1 MKKILL
7 VLLLL
12 PGVLPILANTPPRLV
27 INLVVSSMRPDDIDR
42 YRSQFGTGGFLRLT
56 EGGARFTE
64 GSYDYQ
70 QTSTPVSLA
79 TLTTGAMPSTHGV
92 ISTRW
97 RDYIVNK
104 TVGLID
110 DPSVRDPEYYH
121 GNGAYSP
128 RNLIAPTVGEA
139 LLRQSP
145 DSRSVTVA
153 LDPISAVV
161 MGGREGMTFWM
172 DSVSCNWTTSTYY
185 LPVLPAWV
193 KRFNADKLYLSYIGE
208 PWHSLLNDDKYRNKR
223 CSDIVLMSSMAKKKR
238 SADTSADAVKRI
250 SSKAPSESRYDN
262 ILYSPAGNCLTL
274 QFAKTA
280 LTQLDLGKRD
290 RTDLL
295 NICLDAP
302 RAIREAYGPESIE
315 A

>member
-238 SADTSADAVKRI
+238 SADTSADACRSPHRCRP
-250 SSKAPSESRYDN
+250 SSVRTPSAMS
-262 ILYSPAGNCLTL
+262 
-274 QFAKTA
+274 
-280 LTQLDLGKRD
+280 
-290 RTDLL
+290 
-295 NICLDAP
+295 
-302 RAIREAYGPESIE
+302 
-315 A
+315 

>member
-97 RDYIVNK
+97 RDYIDVYK
-104 TVGLID
+104 RQVLIETMRREGYELQVGQPKVIVKEIDGKKCEPIEEMTVD
-110 DPSVRDPEYYH
+110 CPQEYS
-121 GNGAYSP
+121 G
-128 RNLIAPTVGEA
+128 TVIELATKRKGTPVSYTH
-139 LLRQSP
+139 LRQPHPLSVLP
-145 DSRSVTVA
+145 DSVTDSRRTKQG
-153 LDPISAVV
+153 DPQIK
-161 MGGREGMTFWM
+161 G
-172 DSVSCNWTTSTYY
+172 
-185 LPVLPAWV
+185 
-193 KRFNADKLYLSYIGE
+193 
-208 PWHSLLNDDKYRNKR
+208 
-223 CSDIVLMSSMAKKKR
+223 
-238 SADTSADAVKRI
+238 
-250 SSKAPSESRYDN
+250 
-262 ILYSPAGNCLTL
+262 
-274 QFAKTA
+274 
-280 LTQLDLGKRD
+280 
-290 RTDLL
+290 
-295 NICLDAP
+295 
-302 RAIREAYGPESIE
+302 
-315 A
+315 

>member
-145 DSRSVTVA
+145 DLSLIHISEPTRRS
-153 LDPISAVV
+153 
-161 MGGREGMTFWM
+161 
-172 DSVSCNWTTSTYY
+172 
-185 LPVLPAWV
+185 
-193 KRFNADKLYLSYIGE
+193 
-208 PWHSLLNDDKYRNKR
+208 
-223 CSDIVLMSSMAKKKR
+223 
-238 SADTSADAVKRI
+238 
-250 SSKAPSESRYDN
+250 
-262 ILYSPAGNCLTL
+262 
-274 QFAKTA
+274 
-280 LTQLDLGKRD
+280 
-290 RTDLL
+290 
-295 NICLDAP
+295 
-302 RAIREAYGPESIE
+302 
-315 A
+315 

>member
-104 TVGLID
+104 RSGSSTTPASAI
-110 DPSVRDPEYYH
+110 P
-121 GNGAYSP
+121 NTITAT
-128 RNLIAPTVGEA
+128 APT
-139 LLRQSP
+139 R
-145 DSRSVTVA
+145 
-153 LDPISAVV
+153 
-161 MGGREGMTFWM
+161 
-172 DSVSCNWTTSTYY
+172 
-185 LPVLPAWV
+185 PA
-193 KRFNADKLYLSYIGE
+193 
-208 PWHSLLNDDKYRNKR
+208 
-223 CSDIVLMSSMAKKKR
+223 
-238 SADTSADAVKRI
+238 T
-250 SSKAPSESRYDN
+250 
-262 ILYSPAGNCLTL
+262 
-274 QFAKTA
+274 
-280 LTQLDLGKRD
+280 
-290 RTDLL
+290 
-295 NICLDAP
+295 
-302 RAIREAYGPESIE
+302 
-315 A
+315 

>member
-250 SSKAPSESRYDN
+250 SSKAFPIFFLCQESQR
-262 ILYSPAGNCLTL
+262 
-274 QFAKTA
+274 
-280 LTQLDLGKRD
+280 
-290 RTDLL
+290 
-295 NICLDAP
+295 
-302 RAIREAYGPESIE
+302 
-315 A
+315 

>member
-70 QTSTPVSLA
+70 PNFDPRIAGHAHHGSDA
-79 TLTTGAMPSTHGV
+79 STHGV

-193 KRFNADKLYLSYIGE
+193 KRFNCGQTLPFLHRRTVALPAERRQIPQQTLFGHRLDEFHGQEKAFGRHLGRRRQTDL
-208 PWHSLLNDDKYRNKR
+208 
-223 CSDIVLMSSMAKKKR
+223 
-238 SADTSADAVKRI
+238 
-250 SSKAPSESRYDN
+250 SKAPSESRYDN

-280 LTQLDLGKRD
+280 LTQLDLANG
-290 RTDLL
+290 T
-295 NICLDAP
+295 
-302 RAIREAYGPESIE
+302 GPTC
-315 A
+315 

>member
-1 MKKILL
+1 
-7 VLLLL
+7 
-12 PGVLPILANTPPRLV
+12 
-27 INLVVSSMRPDDIDR
+27 MRPDDIDR

-128 RNLIAPTVGEA
+128 RNLIAPTVGGGPA
-139 LLRQSP
+139 PAISRQSVGNRSSRP
-145 DSRSVTVA
+145 DFGRGDGRTRRHDL
-153 LDPISAVV
+153 LD
-161 MGGREGMTFWM
+161 GQRFLQL
-172 DSVSCNWTTSTYY
+172 DH
-185 LPVLPAWV
+185 LHLLPA
-193 KRFNADKLYLSYIGE
+193 RFTGLGQKD
-208 PWHSLLNDDKYRNKR
+208 
-223 CSDIVLMSSMAKKKR
+223 SMR
-238 SADTSADAVKRI
+238 TNSTFLTSANRGT
-250 SSKAPSESRYDN
+250 P
-262 ILYSPAGNCLTL
+262 C
-274 QFAKTA
+274 
-280 LTQLDLGKRD
+280 
-290 RTDLL
+290 
-295 NICLDAP
+295 
-302 RAIREAYGPESIE
+302 
-315 A
+315 